1 MMRVG
6 FTPEINAL
14 ITLILV
20 FSIVLTVAVA
30 LAWRRNSGLENN
42 RMTRI

>member
-14 ITLILV
+14 ITLILG
-20 FSIVLTVAVA
+20 FSIVLTAVFA
-30 LAWRRNSGLENN
+30 FAWRRSGGIDNN
-42 RMTRI
+42 RITRI